1 VIAGIPYQ
9 DLIVYI
15 SIPITT
21 GIIGW
26 FTNWLAVQMIFA
38 PREFKGIWKLGWQG
52 IIPHHSVKMSG
63 LITRI
68 LTERLIEPEELYKRI
83 DPEKITELISGLVD
97 FKARELV
104 EKLIKAQNPMLWN
117 VIPDF
122 VKSNI
127 IDEVR
132 KQIPNQIRDIYHEFG
147 KDLDQAFDLESV
159 VSTSLSGKNT
169 SYLIEMFRRCG
180 GPEFSFIVKSGLW
193 FGLGIGLL
201 QLAFIHWLNQWW
213 VMPIMGLIVGYVTN
227 WLALQ
232 MIFRPLE
239 PRKFFGFIYYQ
250 GLFLKRQPEVSYE
263 FADVL
268 EKRVFHSEN
277 LIRMI
282 FEGRGGD
289 LLIQLVRDKAAEG
302 VDKAVKN
309 TPVIPMM
316 INDDQRQ
323 LMKEQTA
330 NMLVGAVPQ
339 VADRVETYIVDALDI
354 KQTVARRLSFLP
366 PSEFEELLHSVFK
379 EDELTLIALGAFLGG
394 LVGLLQAFLVF
405 FS

>member
-1 VIAGIPYQ
+1 MIAGIPTQ
-9 DLIVYI
+9 DLLIYI
-15 SIPITT
+15 SIPVTT

-26 FTNWLAVQMIFA
+26 FTNWLAVKMIFA
-38 PREFKGIWKLGWQG
+38 PQEFKGVWKFGWQG

-68 LTERLIEPEELYKRI
+68 LTERLIKPEELYQRI
-83 DPEKITELISGLVD
+83 DPDKINELISGLVD
-97 FKARELV
+97 FKAREIV
-104 EKLIKAQNPMLWN
+104 EKLIKAQNPLLWN

-127 IDEVR
+127 IEEVR
-132 KQIPNQIRDIYHEFG
+132 KQIPQQIRDIYHEFG
-147 KDLDQAFDLESV
+147 KDLDTAFDFESI

-169 SYLIEMFRRCG
+169 SYLIEMFQRCG

-193 FGLGIGLL
+193 FGIGIGCL
-201 QLAFIHWLNQWW
+201 QLGFIHWLNQWW

-239 PRKFFGFIYYQ
+239 PRKFGFIYYQ

-268 EKRVFHSEN
+268 QKRVFHSEN
-277 LIRMI
+277 LVRMI
-282 FEGRGGD
+282 FEGKGGD
-289 LLIQLVRDKAAEG
+289 LLIQMVWDKAAAG
-302 VDKAVKN
+302 VEQAVKE

-316 INDDQRQ
+316 INDEQKKQ
-323 LMKEQTA
+323 LKEQTA

-339 VADRVETYIVDALDI
+339 VANRVESYIVDALDI

-366 PSEFEELLHSVFK
+366 PAEFEELLHSVFK

-394 LVGLLQAFLVF
+394 MVGLLQAFLVF
-405 FS
+405 F

>member
-1 VIAGIPYQ
+1 MIAGMPIQ
-9 DLIVYI
+9 EILIYV
-15 SIPITT
+15 SIPVTT

-26 FTNWLAVQMIFA
+26 FTNWLAVRMIFE
-38 PREFKGIWKLGWQG
+38 PREFVGLWKFGWQG

-68 LTERLIEPEELYKRI
+68 LTERLIKPEELYQRI
-83 DPEKITELISGLVD
+83 DPAQINELISGLVD
-97 FKARELV
+97 YKAREIV
-104 EKLIKAQNPMLWN
+104 EKLIKAQNPLLWN
-117 VIPDF
+117 VLPDF

-132 KQIPNQIRDIYHEFG
+132 KQIPAQIQEIYHEFG
-147 KDLDQAFDLESV
+147 KDLDSAFDFESV

-169 SYLIEMFRRCG
+169 SYLIEMFQRCG
-180 GPEFSFIVKSGLW
+180 GPEFLFIIKSGLW

-239 PRKFFGFIYYQ
+239 PRKFGFIYYQ

-268 EKRVFHSEN
+268 QKRVFHSEN
-277 LIRMI
+277 LVRMI
-282 FEGRGGD
+282 FEGKGGD

-302 VDKAVKN
+302 VEQAVKE

-316 INDDQRQ
+316 ISDQQ
-323 LMKEQTA
+323 KKQIKEQTA

-339 VADRVETYIVDALDI
+339 VATRIESYIVDALDI

-366 PSEFEELLHSVFK
+366 PAEFEELLHSVFK

-394 LVGLLQAFLVF
+394 LVGMIQAFLVYF
-405 FS
+405 L

>member
-1 VIAGIPYQ
+1 
-9 DLIVYI
+9 
-15 SIPITT
+15 
-21 GIIGW
+21 
-26 FTNWLAVQMIFA
+26 MIFA
-38 PREFKGIWKLGWQG
+38 PQEFKGVWKFGWQG

-68 LTERLIEPEELYKRI
+68 LTERLIKPEELYQRI
-83 DPEKITELISGLVD
+83 DPDKINELISGLVD
-97 FKARELV
+97 FKAREIV
-104 EKLIKAQNPMLWN
+104 EKLIKAQNPLLWN

-127 IDEVR
+127 IEEVR
-132 KQIPNQIRDIYHEFG
+132 KQIPQQIRDIYHEFG
-147 KDLDQAFDLESV
+147 KDLDTAFDFESI

-169 SYLIEMFRRCG
+169 SYLIEMFQRCG

-193 FGLGIGLL
+193 FGIGIGCL
-201 QLAFIHWLNQWW
+201 QLGFIHWLNQWW

-239 PRKFFGFIYYQ
+239 PRKFGFIYYQ

-268 EKRVFHSEN
+268 QKRVFHSEN
-277 LIRMI
+277 LVRMI
-282 FEGRGGD
+282 FEGKGGD
-289 LLIQLVRDKAAEG
+289 LLIQMVRDKAAAG
-302 VDKAVKN
+302 VEQAVKE

-316 INDDQRQ
+316 INDEQKKQ
-323 LMKEQTA
+323 LKEQTA

-339 VADRVETYIVDALDI
+339 VANRVESYIVDALDI

-366 PSEFEELLHSVFK
+366 PAEFEELLHSVFK

-394 LVGLLQAFLVF
+394 MVGLLQAFLVF
-405 FS
+405 F

>member
-1 VIAGIPYQ
+1 MIAGIPIQ

-26 FTNWLAVQMIFA
+26 FTNWLAVKMIFS
-38 PREFKGIWKLGWQG
+38 PQEFKGIWKLGWQG

-68 LTERLIEPEELYKRI
+68 LTERLIKPEELYKRI
-83 DPEKITELISGLVD
+83 DPEQINDLIAGLVE
-97 FKARELV
+97 FKSRELV
-104 EKLIKAQNPMLWN
+104 EKLIKAQNPLLWN

-127 IDEVR
+127 INEVR
-132 KQIPNQIRDIYHEFG
+132 KQIPQQIKEIYQEFG
-147 KDLDQAFDLESV
+147 KDLDKAFDFEAI
-159 VSTSLSGKNT
+159 VSASLSGKNT
-169 SYLIEMFRRCG
+169 TYLIEMFRRCG
-180 GPEFSFIVKSGLW
+180 GPEFDFIVKSGLW
-193 FGLGIGLL
+193 FGLGIGVL

-268 EKRVFHSEN
+268 QNRVFHSEN
-277 LIRMI
+277 LVRMI
-282 FEGRGGD
+282 FEGKGGD

-302 VDKAVKN
+302 VEQAVKD

-316 INDDQRQ
+316 INDEQKR

-330 NMLVGAVPQ
+330 NMLVGAVPH
-339 VADRVETYIVDALDI
+339 VAERVESYITEALDI
-354 KQTVARRLSFLP
+354 KQTLARRLSFLP
-366 PSEFEELLHSVFK
+366 PAEFEELLHSVFK
-379 EDELTLIALGAFLGG
+379 EDELTLIGLGAFLGG
-394 LVGLLQAFLVF
+394 MVGLLQAFLVF
-405 FS
+405 FT